1 VSHPLFAKRYAK
13 GRRVR
18 PWPTQ
23 AIEGKEKL
31 MSTKLLTSAMVLSLL
46 GMTSAFAVADRSTEA
61 QTSTSQSTSTAS
73 APADRTAP
81 AATASRLVENAKR
94 LQQEAEDIASATSDS
109 ERQRLLQRR
118 IQTLRAAMMLSA
130 GMMSGDPGQPWMRGG
145 PGGAPGMGHGI
156 RRGGMGHG
164 MRRGGMG
171 PGMLTMMM
179 AMMDTNSD
187 GALSLEEVQAV
198 HARMFS
204 YVDADEDGKL
214 TRDEL
219 RSFFHH
225 GDFDFEND

>member
-1 VSHPLFAKRYAK
+1 
-13 GRRVR
+13 
-18 PWPTQ
+18 
-23 AIEGKEKL
+23 
-31 MSTKLLTSAMVLSLL
+31 
-46 GMTSAFAVADRSTEA
+46 
-61 QTSTSQSTSTAS
+61 
-73 APADRTAP
+73 
-81 AATASRLVENAKR
+81 
-94 LQQEAEDIASATSDS
+94 
-109 ERQRLLQRR
+109 
-118 IQTLRAAMMLSA
+118 
-130 GMMSGDPGQPWMRGG
+130 MRGG

>member
-1 VSHPLFAKRYAK
+1 
-13 GRRVR
+13 
-18 PWPTQ
+18 
-23 AIEGKEKL
+23 
-31 MSTKLLTSAMVLSLL
+31 
-46 GMTSAFAVADRSTEA
+46 
-61 QTSTSQSTSTAS
+61 
-73 APADRTAP
+73 
-81 AATASRLVENAKR
+81 
-94 LQQEAEDIASATSDS
+94 
-109 ERQRLLQRR
+109 
-118 IQTLRAAMMLSA
+118 
-130 GMMSGDPGQPWMRGG
+130 
-145 PGGAPGMGHGI
+145 MGHGI